1 MMQLGA
7 RCHAEVVLA
16 SPQGRIDHASVS
28 AFEQALAPLL
38 AQAGSGGGA
47 LVLDLSKLEYIS
59 SVGLRAFMVAEREL
73 RERKARLIVAEL
85 SGVVKE
91 IFAISRFDRVLSV
104 AASVDD
110 ALAQCSPAA
119 RAAYAA
125 ARSA

>member
-38 AQAGSGGGA
+38 AQAGSGGGT

>member
-38 AQAGSGGGA
+38 AQAGSGGGT
-47 LVLDLSKLEYIS
+47 LVLDLSIS

>member
-1 MMQLGA
+1 MQLGA

-16 SPQGRIDHASVS
+16 TPQGRIDHANVS

-38 AQAGSGGGA
+38 AQTGSGGA
-47 LVLDLSKLEYIS
+47 LVLDLSTLEYIS
-59 SVGLRAFMVAEREL
+59 SVGLRAFMVAERTL
-73 RERKARLIVAEL
+73 RERQARLVVAAL

-91 IFAISRFDRVLSV
+91 IFAISRFDRVFSV
-104 AASVDD
+104 AASVDA

-119 RAAYAA
+119 RASYAA

>member
-1 MMQLGA
+1 
-7 RCHAEVVLA
+7 VLA

-38 AQAGSGGGA
+38 AQAGSGGGT

>member
-1 MMQLGA
+1 MQLGA
-7 RCHAEVVLA
+7 RSHAEVVIA

-28 AFEQALAPLL
+28 AFEQALEPLL
-38 AQAGSGGGA
+38 AQAGSAGGA
-47 LVLDLSKLEYIS
+47 LVLDLSQLEYIS
-59 SVGLRAFMVAEREL
+59 SVGLRAFMVAERGL
-73 RERKARLIVAEL
+73 RERQARLIVAAL

-104 AASVDD
+104 ADSVDD